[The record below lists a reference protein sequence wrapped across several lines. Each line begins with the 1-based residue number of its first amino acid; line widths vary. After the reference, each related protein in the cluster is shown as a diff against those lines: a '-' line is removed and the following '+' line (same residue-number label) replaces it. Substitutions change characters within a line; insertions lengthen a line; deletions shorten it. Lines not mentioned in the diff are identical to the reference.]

1 MPTSGGY
8 ELDFYAWL
16 NRQAQVL
23 RSRESESLDWDHLA
37 EEIEAMAAGEKR
49 ELTSHLKTLLV
60 HLLKWKW
67 ESGRRS
73 FSWRNSIENARDELS
88 DLFEQSPSLKGKI
101 GEVLPK
107 AYIRAVREAANEMG
121 YDDQRRNT
129 VFPQQCPWTFEQL
142 MDERFWPE
150 AAVAQ
155 PVSTRKRLIS
165 FEDE

>member
-101 GEVLPK
+101 GEMLPK
-107 AYIRAVREAANEMG
+107 AYIRAVREAA
-121 YDDQRRNT
+121 
-129 VFPQQCPWTFEQL
+129 
-142 MDERFWPE
+142 
-150 AAVAQ
+150 
-155 PVSTRKRLIS
+155 K
-165 FEDE
+165 